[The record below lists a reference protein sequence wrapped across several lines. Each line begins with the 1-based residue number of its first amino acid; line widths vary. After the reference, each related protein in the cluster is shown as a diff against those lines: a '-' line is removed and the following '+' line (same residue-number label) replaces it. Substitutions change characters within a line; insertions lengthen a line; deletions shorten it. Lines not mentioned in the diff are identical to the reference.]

1 MFLRGERHQHRGNK
15 LLYPIIPKSGKDNKD
30 CGSYRPMS
38 IVNVDYRLYYNGKTF
53 ENIIPDLIVV
63 KKTAFVKNRQTQ
75 DNVKWQLYITD
86 WMKKNQNL

>member
-1 MFLRGERHQHRGNK
+1 MFLRGERHQHCGNK
-15 LLYPIIPKSGKDNKD
+15 LLYPIIPKSGKDSKD

-38 IVNVDYRLYYNGKTF
+38 IVNVDYRLYYHGKTF